1 MFNLSKTAS
10 RVVIIDMPPKD
21 GNSLLRV
28 SLQTELIKQLK
39 KRAIDQG
46 VQPCVLVEQ
55 GILHVLSL
63 QGEKAE
69 SLNRVVKK

>member
-1 MFNLSKTAS
+1 
-10 RVVIIDMPPKD
+10 MPPKD

-28 SLQTELIKQLK
+28 SLHTELIKQLK

-55 GILHVLSL
+55 GILYVLSS
-63 QGEKAE
+63 QEDKGK
-69 SLNRVVKK
+69 SLSKVVKK